1 MPNKSCARIDK
12 QRKSRTGP
20 NPLQKQ
26 VAPASKDLCLSS
38 SPTGL
43 DNEEKNCLSSM
54 EHMGLSLSPPLLSR
68 PQQQRPTWEEQ
79 GHHSLFLFFSLF
91 SQGWKEQRP
100 DHGSKN
106 SSLSLLL
113 LGCHLQQNQRQGRRE
128 AGAYLFSSQAEKAFT
143 STPTTDSKD
152 STDGMNEQR
161 AKEVKSPRSPQ

>member
-1 MPNKSCARIDK
+1 MCKNRQAKEEQDGPQSFAETGGTGK
-12 QRKSRTGP
+12 QGS
-20 NPLQKQ
+20 L
-26 VAPASKDLCLSS
+26 SLSS

-128 AGAYLFSSQAEKAFT
+128 AGAYLFSSQVKKA
-143 STPTTDSKD
+143 
-152 STDGMNEQR
+152 
-161 AKEVKSPRSPQ
+161 